1 MEFSVSGSVRC
12 SKTERL
18 GPAFHTCVDEC
29 ACGCVRACVCVC
41 ARRGRAWRAAG
52 KADAPGERLTRR
64 LGGGTVR
71 PGDPPR
77 PEQAATIPLL
87 LAGRAVAYTRLG
99 RSTLQAPPLP
109 AKRASLQL
117 GPSDP
122 PFLAPGG
129 LGRQRSATSLTPC
142 GTTPPPGRVGC
153 GLPRD
158 LHPSLVSPGFHQ
170 ASTFSLRGD
179 RGHKKPSLL
188 LQKQEMVG
196 LDFAEQAHCLSSP
209 LPRTFKKYRSQ
220 NI

>member
-1 MEFSVSGSVRC
+1 MCARVRV
-12 SKTERL
+12 R
-18 GPAFHTCVDEC
+18 
-29 ACGCVRACVCVC
+29 VRAPRASLASRGEGRC
-41 ARRGRAWRAAG
+41 ARGAAHS
-52 KADAPGERLTRR
+52 ETRW
-64 LGGGTVR
+64 GTVR

-129 LGRQRSATSLTPC
+129 QGRQRSATSLTPG

-158 LHPSLVSPGFHQ
+158 SHPSLVSPGFHQ
-170 ASTFSLRGD
+170 ASTFSLRVS
-179 RGHKKPSLL
+179 R
-188 LQKQEMVG
+188 
-196 LDFAEQAHCLSSP
+196 
-209 LPRTFKKYRSQ
+209 Y
-220 NI
+220 